1 MTEQG
6 HKVLPTVRDA
16 KNEHVIAFDAV
27 DDDVIVDGKSAHA
40 LA

>member
-6 HKVLPTVRDA
+6 HKILPTVCDA

-27 DDDVIVDGKSAHA
+27 DNDVIADRKTAQA